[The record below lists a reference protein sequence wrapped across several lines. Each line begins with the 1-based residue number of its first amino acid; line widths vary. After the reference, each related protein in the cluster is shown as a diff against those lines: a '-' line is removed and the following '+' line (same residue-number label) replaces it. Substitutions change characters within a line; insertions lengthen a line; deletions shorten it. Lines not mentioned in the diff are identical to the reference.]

1 VASGGP
7 RRRGEVGAIDAAPLS
22 IALIAGALA
31 VVNPCGFPLL
41 PAFLSFYLGASEER
55 LPAAP
60 TRVLQGLLV
69 GALVAAGFLGL
80 FAIVGLPVSYGV
92 GAVAR
97 AVPWAGLATGGL
109 LALVGLLTLAGRA
122 VRLPLSVRVRGGR
135 ERGVGAIVLFGIGY
149 GAASIGCTLPLFLT
163 LVGASLSDG
172 GRVTT
177 FVAYGAGMTV
187 LLMALAVLVAIA
199 REGAARVIRSLLPH
213 MSRISGLLLV
223 ASGGY
228 LIYYWARFRFG
239 DTATVANDPV
249 VSFGVRFS
257 GRVRNFADGHGFI
270 ILAAAAAI
278 VVLAGVGAL
287 RQRRRQATA
296 RTLVRG

>member
-1 VASGGP
+1 
-7 RRRGEVGAIDAAPLS
+7 
-22 IALIAGALA
+22 

-41 PAFLSFYLGASEER
+41 PAFLSFYLGAKEER

-109 LALVGLLTLAGRA
+109 LALVGLLTLAGRTL
-122 VRLPLSVRVRGGR
+122 RPPLSVRVRVGR
-135 ERGVGAIVLFGIGY
+135 ERGVGAMVLFGAGY
-149 GAASIGCTLPLFLT
+149 GAASLGCTLPLFLT

-177 FVAYGAGMTV
+177 FAAYGTGMTV
-187 LLMALAVLVAIA
+187 VLMALAVLVALA
-199 REGAARVIRSLLPH
+199 REGAARVVRSLLPH

-228 LIYYWARFRFG
+228 LVYYWARFRFG
-239 DTATVANDPV
+239 DTATVADDPI

-257 GRVRNFADGHGFI
+257 GQVRGFADGHGFVI
-270 ILAAAAAI
+270 VAVAAAI
-278 VVLAGVGAL
+278 VVLAAVTAVG
-287 RQRRRQATA
+287 QRRRHATPRA
-296 RTLVRG
+296 FSRG